1 MHGTA
6 RGPTQP
12 APGLAC
18 IVPYMV
24 IAHVDLLRKSHHLLY
39 VAAIVQSVVLG
50 DLQMTKSPASNG
62 RNMHS
67 VRIVAF
73 LGDYGIRIV
82 QDEDSILEL
91 RSTFSFFSLF
101 LISAFLSSAIS
112 TISLRRSYPV
122 QA

>member
-6 RGPTQP
+6 RGPGPDQP

-24 IAHVDLLRKSHHLLY
+24 IAHVDLLRKPHHLLY
-39 VAAIVQSVVLG
+39 VAAIVQSVGLG
-50 DLQMTKSPASNG
+50 HLHMAKFPASNG

-73 LGDYGIRIV
+73 LGNYRIRIV
-82 QDEDSILEL
+82 
-91 RSTFSFFSLF
+91 
-101 LISAFLSSAIS
+101 
-112 TISLRRSYPV
+112 
-122 QA
+122 